1 MAGGKGQME
10 VLHFCVTVNAFIV
23 FISRSSSSSGSSICE
38 QRAEGGRTSRRQNN
52 FEEQGRM
59 GVSGDMLQVDSRL
72 HDYHQIIKRLMD
84 LGTVKSN
91 RSKCLYYSPLDFNSG
106 VRLVFGNAML
116 YNQMRF
122 TAWRNWEPNTS

>member
-23 FISRSSSSSGSSICE
+23 FIYRSSSSSGSSIWYCNVP
-38 QRAEGGRTSRRQNN
+38 G
-52 FEEQGRM
+52 
-59 GVSGDMLQVDSRL
+59 L

-91 RSKCLYYSPLDFNSG
+91 RSKCLYSSPLDFNSG

-116 YNQMRF
+116 YNRMRF
-122 TAWRNWEPNTS
+122 TAWRDWEPSTS